1 MYKVRG
7 AARAETASGTG
18 RPRGIEANGDDVV
31 EGNADK
37 IGGDLQTVRNL
48 LEADVWPLL
57 RECRMLAQSLDEK
70 LFFRVH

>member
-18 RPRGIEANGDDVV
+18 RPRSIEANGDDPVKR
-31 EGNADK
+31 NAGK
-37 IGGDLQTVRNL
+37 IGGDLQTIRNL
-48 LEADVWPLL
+48 LEADLRPPLGK
-57 RECRMLAQSLDEK
+57 CRMLAQSLDEE